1 MIKLPP
7 FRDQNPTEA
16 FINILMNIKQH
27 CPDKILDYMAFHR
40 PVDDKGRYLHFDELR
55 YRVKP
60 ELNAEWAWAFL
71 RISRD
76 EQLTLLL
83 SLGEP
88 ALLCGYFQTPAIQ
101 RALSMVD
108 KYTNAASLDLMST
121 RIGEK
126 RQLHEYLISD
136 LIEDEAISSSQLEGA
151 ATTTLVAKEMLKR
164 QRKPRTPDEKMI
176 VGNFHMMQFAWEQRH
191 QELSVELITDMHRI
205 GVKGIAD
212 DKYTP
217 GQLRRSDDVV
227 VAGRDG
233 EILHQPPPA
242 QGLKQRL
249 RQLVEWVNTCHD
261 DAESSAYIH
270 ILIKAITLHFAI
282 GYEHPFRDGNG
293 RVARGLFYWLLFK
306 HDYTAFRYIAISTLL
321 KKAPVQYSKSYL
333 YSETD
338 GMDLTY
344 FIDYQCRVITRAIK
358 NFLETYQKI
367 QRDREAFERWLWD
380 SGLYGKLN
388 DKQRIIFNVAKDS
401 PQTLFTARSVEQK
414 LDCAYNTAAAIL
426 HGLVDLG
433 LFSKRKEG
441 REWVYYLLDK
451 QAIQNKWQRY
461 R

>member
-7 FRDQNPTEA
+7 FQGQTPAEA
-16 FINILMNIKQH
+16 FLSTVMQIQQQ
-27 CPDKILDYMAFHR
+27 CPDKLLDYLIFQR

-55 YRVKP
+55 YRVKST
-60 ELNAEWAWAFL
+60 LNAEWAWAVL
-71 RISRD
+71 RRSRD
-76 EQLTLLL
+76 QQLTPLLT
-83 SLGEP
+83 LGEP
-88 ALLCGYFQTPAIQ
+88 ATLCLYFQTPAIQ
-101 RALSMVD
+101 RALSLVD
-108 KYTNAASLDLMST
+108 KHTNAASLDLMSA

-126 RQLHEYLISD
+126 RQLHDYLISD

-176 VGNFHMMQFAWEQRH
+176 VGNFQMMQFAWEQRH
-191 QELSVELITDMHRI
+191 QALSVELITDMHRI

-212 DKYTP
+212 EKYTP

-227 VAGRDG
+227 VAGREG

-249 RQLVEWVNTCHD
+249 RQLAEWVNACHD
-261 DAESSAYIH
+261 DAENSAYIH
-270 ILIKAITLHFAI
+270 LLIKAITLHFAI

-306 HDYTAFRYIAISTLL
+306 HDYSAFRYIAISTLL
-321 KKAPVQYSKSYL
+321 KKAPVQYDKSYL

-344 FIDYQCRVITRAIK
+344 FMDYQCRIITRAIK
-358 NFLETYQKI
+358 NFLETYQQI

-388 DKQRIIFNVAKDS
+388 DKQRMVFNIAKDN
-401 PQTLFTARSVEQK
+401 PQTLFTARNVEQK
-414 LDCAYNTAAAIL
+414 LNCSYNTAATL
-426 HGLVDLG
+426 LNGLVELN
-433 LFSKRKEG
+433 LFTKHKDG
-441 REWVYYLLDK
+441 REWVYTLQDK
-451 QAIQNKWQRY
+451 TNLQKSWRS
-461 R
+461 